1 MRTEIADMILT
12 MIPKAERKISENR
25 GLALRIAD
33 WIIYE
38 YIKSPIKHI
47 LSGPDNLEDYK
58 KMLNDIVDNKFGYKE
73 GK

>member
-12 MIPKAERKISENR
+12 MIPKAERKISER

-33 WIIYE
+33 CIIFE

-58 KMLNDIVDNKFGYKE
+58 KMLNDIVDDKFGYKE